1 MTLRVS
7 VLRCEYAVDPC
18 GIDTQ
23 RPRLSWRIVSE
34 RRGTLQR
41 TYRIQVAATRE
52 DLESEKNLKWDT
64 GERSSDRSTQV
75 VYQGPTLGSFEHCW
89 WHVRVSDDLGKHSAW
104 SSPASWE
111 MGILEA
117 SQWQATW
124 ITPCLDEKRTDNP
137 CPMLRKEFSLSGR
150 VRSARA
156 YVTALGL
163 YALEING
170 RTVGDLRFTPGF
182 TSFHQRLHYQIF
194 DVTNHLA
201 QGANAIGVTLADG
214 WYRGHLWV
222 RSKPNIFGDKLALLM
237 MLRVQYEDGR
247 QELLSSDESWQ
258 CTTGPLRSSDLY
270 FGEVYDARLEIE
282 DWSRPGL
289 AKDRQWGAV
298 KRFEYPTD
306 HLCCSPSPPVRAIEE
321 LPAQKIFQTPKGECV
336 VDFGQ
341 TLAGVVGIELQGE
354 RGTEV
359 TLSYC
364 EELTKHGNFNVEQLD
379 LLGYQKR
386 TGRYYQIDRYILKGG
401 GLERFEPRFTF
412 HGFRY
417 LKVEGY
423 PGPLSQENVTAFV
436 LRSDLAET
444 GSFSC
449 SNPLLNQLQHNIL
462 WSQKGNFLEI
472 PTDCPQ
478 REKMG
483 WTGDIQIYA
492 PTACFLMDSAGFLTK
507 WLRDLKAD
515 QRPNGLI
522 PHIIPWLPEYPVF
535 GPLGVGGSSAW
546 GDACTIVP
554 WTLYVYYDDK
564 RILSEMYDV
573 MKKWLSFIDSRAK
586 NYLWSRG
593 MHWGDWLEPGKKTI
607 HYFMPW
613 AKKGYVATPFWAHSA
628 QLTARVASRLGKDED
643 ARHYERLSQNIKQ
656 AYVRKYVHRD
666 GRLQP
671 HRQGAYVLALA
682 FDMVPEDMAPRL
694 AAHLAALV
702 RENDNHLDT
711 GFTSTAH
718 LCHVLCRYGY
728 EDLAFSLL
736 NQDTVPSWLY
746 QVRRGATTVWE
757 TWDAIHADGSL
768 EKGMSFNHYAFGAIG
783 DWLYRY
789 VAGIQPDEARPG
801 FKHIRLAPHP
811 GGGLTNA
818 RASFQSRYGEVT
830 ISWERDGSDMLV
842 DVTVPANTTASL
854 RLPNARSSEV
864 TESGQRLASAE
875 GVTKVREHRG
885 DVLASLGSGT
895 YSFRYVYKAR
905 PSPIA

>member
-7 VLRCEYAVDPC
+7 GLRCEYAVDPC
-18 GIDTQ
+18 GIDAQ
-23 RPRLSWRIVSE
+23 RPRLSWRIESE

-41 TYRIQVAATRE
+41 TYRIQVATT
-52 DLESEKNLKWDT
+52 LEALEAEQHLKWDT
-64 GERSSDRSTQV
+64 GERSSERSTQV
-75 VYQGPTLGSFEHCW
+75 VYQGPALTSFERHW
-89 WHVRVSDDLGKHSAW
+89 WRVQVSDHHRAQSAW

-111 MGILEA
+111 MGILEP
-117 SQWQATW
+117 SGWQATW
-124 ITPCLDEKRTDNP
+124 ITPCLDEKPIDNP

-150 VRSARA
+150 IRAARA

-163 YALEING
+163 YELEING
-170 RTVGDLRFTPGF
+170 RRVGDLRFTPGF
-182 TSFHQRLHYQIF
+182 TSFHQRLHYQVF
-194 DVTNHLA
+194 DVTEHLD

-222 RSKPNIFGDKLALLM
+222 RAKPKIFGNKLALLM
-237 MLRVQYEDGR
+237 FLRVQYEDGR
-247 QELLSSDESWQ
+247 QEIVSSDESWQ

-270 FGEVYDARLEIE
+270 FGEVYDARLEIQG
-282 DWSRPGL
+282 WSRPGL
-289 AKDRQWGAV
+289 ATDPQWKPV
-298 KRFEYPTD
+298 ERYEYSTE

-321 LPAQKIFQTPKGECV
+321 LPTQKIFQTPKGECV

-341 TLAGVVGIELQGE
+341 TLAGVVRIELQGE

-364 EELTKHGNFNVEQLD
+364 EELTKEGNFNLEQLD

-386 TGRYYQIDRYILKGG
+386 SGRYYQIDRYILKGDG
-401 GLERFEPRFTF
+401 IERFEPRFTF

-423 PGPLSQENVTAFV
+423 PGALSQEKLTARV
-436 LRSDLAET
+436 LRSDLTET

-449 SNPLLNQLQHNIL
+449 SNPLINQLQHNIL
-462 WSQKGNFLEI
+462 WSQKGNFFEI

-492 PTACFLMDSAGFLTK
+492 PTACFLMGSAGFLTK

-515 QRPNGLI
+515 QRPDGLI

-554 WTLYVYYDDK
+554 WTLYLYYDDK
-564 RILSEMYDV
+564 RILSEMYGV
-573 MKKWLSFIDSRAK
+573 MRKWLKFIDSRAK
-586 NYLWSRG
+586 NYIWSRG
-593 MHWGDWLEPGKKTI
+593 MHWGDWLEPGKKTL

-613 AKKGYVATPFWAHSA
+613 AKKGYVATPFWALSA
-628 QLTARVASRLGKDED
+628 DLTARVAALLGKHED
-643 ARHYERLSQNIKQ
+643 AKVYAELSQDIKR
-656 AYVRKYVHRD
+656 AYVRRYVRRD
-666 GRLQP
+666 GRLKP

-682 FDMVPEDMAPRL
+682 FDMVPDNMAPKL
-694 AAHLAALV
+694 AAHLATLV
-702 RENDNHLDT
+702 REHDNHLDT

-728 EDLAFSLL
+728 EDLAFALL

-746 QVRRGATTVWE
+746 QVKRGATTIWE
-757 TWDAIHADGSL
+757 TWDTIHVDGSR

-789 VAGIQPDEARPG
+789 VAGIAPDETRPG

-811 GGGLTNA
+811 GGGLTSA
-818 RASFQSRYGEVT
+818 RASLQSRYGEVA
-830 ISWERDGSDMLV
+830 ISWELDASSMRV
-842 DVTVPANTTASL
+842 DVTVPPNTTATL
-854 RLPNARSSEV
+854 LLPKARSNEV
-864 TESGQRLASAE
+864 TESGQLLASAG
-875 GVTKVREHRG
+875 GVTQVRDQDG
-885 DVLASLGSGT
+885 GVLALIGSGT
-895 YSFRYVYKAR
+895 YSFRYVCSK
-905 PSPIA
+905 